1 MNAAIT
7 VIPASTLGTTY
18 AASIGLG
25 WDPPPD
31 PDDAELVLAL
41 AVDVVAG
48 FELAVV
54 GFGVEPAFA
63 LEVGLSDE
71 AISYQP
77 FLGIHSRIRWR
88 KVLVLV
94 GEDAPVGTAAIP

>member
-1 MNAAIT
+1 
-7 VIPASTLGTTY
+7 
-18 AASIGLG
+18 
-25 WDPPPD
+25 
-31 PDDAELVLAL
+31 VLAL

-54 GFGVEPAFA
+54 VGFGVEPAFT

-77 FLGIHSRIRWR
+77 FWEFIR
-88 KVLVLV
+88 
-94 GEDAPVGTAAIP
+94 G